1 MVKGGI
7 HMGMLWYKKPAEEW
21 SQALPIG
28 NGRLGAM
35 VHGGGQSEVL
45 QMNQDSI
52 WYGGPVDRV
61 NPEAGTHLEEV
72 RSLIL
77 AGRIPE
83 AERLLRYT
91 FSGTPQSERTYQPL
105 GNLQLTFHGVGD
117 TLASYRRE
125 LDLERGLVT
134 ESYELPGRK
143 IRKEYLA
150 SWPHGIIAVHMT
162 AEGGTIS
169 LDALLRRAKFYDHAG
184 KLDERTIYMDGT
196 LGDGGVSWLA
206 AVRAQ
211 AVGGEVS
218 VLGEHLLV
226 RDARELT
233 LYISCE
239 TSYYEEDW
247 KAAVQNRLAK
257 AEYDGYARVREA
269 HEEDYRALFGRVSLE
284 IDTAGEEQLSEQDM
298 LNGRPE
304 TLPPEQDISMD
315 ERMEAGRE
323 KGFGGAFAAL
333 YFQYGRYLLIS
344 SSRPGSLPANLQGIW
359 NAEMQPPWDSKFTI
373 NINTEMNYWPA
384 EICNLPECHLPLFD
398 HLCRMWERGK
408 DVARRMYGCRGFAA
422 HHNTDLWGD
431 CAPQD
436 IYIPATYWV
445 MGGAWLG
452 THIWTHYSY
461 TRDEAFLRRMYP
473 VLKDAV
479 LFFHD
484 YLVEVDGKLVTC
496 PSVSPENT
504 YILPDGVRGCVCA
517 GSSMD
522 NQILRDLLEGYLK
535 ASRVLGIREEEV
547 EKSEEILR
555 RLPETKI
562 GKYGQ
567 IMEWMEDYEEAHP
580 GHRHISQLYALHPS
594 HQITVDKTPELAEA
608 ASKTLERRLAH
619 GGGHTGWS
627 RAWIVNLYAR
637 LGDGGKALENLQ
649 QLWSNSTF
657 PNLMDTHP
665 RGQGHTFQI
674 DGNFGATAAIAEMLV
689 QSDEDRVLLLPALPE
704 TWAKG
709 RAEGFVICG
718 GAVLDLEWEAG
729 ELKRCAVRT
738 DKLHGTVE
746 TTLVYGNGKRHISI
760 APGEEICLDR
770 DSWQENTERN

>member
-1 MVKGGI
+1 
-7 HMGMLWYKKPAEEW
+7 MGMLWFDKPAETW

-35 VHGGGQSEVL
+35 VFGGGKSEIL
-45 QMNQDSI
+45 QLNQDSI
-52 WYGGPVDRV
+52 WYGGPMDRV
-61 NPEAGTHLEEV
+61 NPDAREHLEEV
-72 RSLIL
+72 RELIL

-83 AERLLRYT
+83 AENLLRYT
-91 FSGTPQSERTYQPL
+91 FSGTPRGERPYQPL
-105 GNLQLTFHGVGD
+105 GNLELTFHGIGKE
-117 TLASYRRE
+117 LPEYRRE
-125 LDLERGLVT
+125 LDLEKGIVT
-134 ESYELPGRK
+134 EEYALPGHK

-150 SWPHGIIAVHMT
+150 SFPHGVIAIHME
-162 AEGGTIS
+162 AKEGSIS

-184 KLDERTIYMDGT
+184 KLDERTIAMDAV
-196 LGDGGVSWLA
+196 LGEGGVSFLA

-211 AVGGEVS
+211 AVGGEVK

-226 RDARELT
+226 REAKELT
-233 LYISCE
+233 LFIGCE
-239 TSYYEEDW
+239 TSYYEKDW
-247 KAAVQNRLAK
+247 KEAVRNSLDK
-257 AEYDGYARVREA
+257 ACGDGYACVKERHV
-269 HEEDYRALFGRVSLE
+269 EDYQALFGRVTLE
-284 IDTAGEEQLSEQDM
+284 IEEEGAGAVCEREAQEASGAVSEDM
-298 LNGRPE
+298 QGGNLRGKAHRG
-304 TLPPEQDISMD
+304 DIPID
-315 ERMEAGRE
+315 KRMEAGKE
-323 KGFGGAFAAL
+323 EGFDGAFAAL

-359 NAEMQPPWDSKFTI
+359 NEEMQPPWDSKFTI

-384 EICNLPECHLPLFD
+384 EMCSLPECHLPLFT
-398 HLCRMWERGK
+398 HLLRMQEKGK
-408 DVARRMYGCRGFAA
+408 DAAERMYGCRGFVA

-445 MGGAWLG
+445 MGGAWLC
-452 THIWTHYSY
+452 THIWMHYAY
-461 TRDEAFLRRMYP
+461 TGEEEFLKVMYP
-473 VLKDAV
+473 LLKDAV

-484 YLVEVDGKLVTC
+484 YLIEVDGKLVTC

-535 ASRVLGIREEEV
+535 ASKALGIRDGVV

-555 RLPETKI
+555 RLPETRI

-567 IMEWMEDYEEAHP
+567 IMEWMEDYEEANP

-627 RAWIVNLYAR
+627 CAWIVNLYAR
-637 LGDGGKALENLQ
+637 LGDGEKALQNLQ
-649 QLWSNSTF
+649 KLWSQSTF
-657 PNLMDTHP
+657 PNLTDTHP
-665 RGQGHTFQI
+665 RGKGHTFQI
-674 DGNFGATAAIAEMLV
+674 DGNLGATAAIAEMLV
-689 QSDEDRVLLLPALPE
+689 QSDEDRVLLLPALPKQ
-704 TWAKG
+704 WAKG
-709 RAEGFVICG
+709 RMTGLTICG
-718 GAVLDLEWEAG
+718 GAKIDVEWEAG
-729 ELKRCAVRT
+729 RLKACWVRSRRAME
-738 DKLHGTVE
+738 VV
-746 TTLVYGNGKRHISI
+746 LVYGREKKEISMT
-760 APGEEICLDR
+760 PGAEIR
-770 DSWQENTERN
+770 VEWS